1 MHHLRHNLLLYLGC
15 AFVFINLCFNCF
27 TNTRRMRPVA
37 FYDREAR
44 WKTYDLCPAGRD
56 TGHHYGDHGNGNH
69 TGNKHFRHNVA
80 LDYLTLFVVLGYSA
94 GTSVGTINVP
104 EKPNGAVTLRAQQ
117 RYQLL
122 GKILRTRMDT
132 RPQQGRPM
140 R

>member
-1 MHHLRHNLLLYLGC
+1 M
-15 AFVFINLCFNCF
+15 
-27 TNTRRMRPVA
+27 
-37 FYDREAR
+37 
-44 WKTYDLCPAGRD
+44 
-56 TGHHYGDHGNGNH
+56 
-69 TGNKHFRHNVA
+69 A